1 MFKSIVRV
9 LMIVWYSIIN
19 IITTIITGKYVTVS
33 PYRLI
38 KENDVDFLKI
48 ASVKYIKEDRYTHIS
63 NCVKDRIIREYNE
76 HLHNCPNFKKARGLN
91 FPIFDGEKIIGRKS
105 LMTVMSEERT
115 NFLNKEKI

>member
-9 LMIVWYSIIN
+9 LMVIWYSIIN
-19 IITTIITGKYVTVS
+19 IITTIITGKYATVS

-38 KENDVDFLKI
+38 KENDVDFWKI
-48 ASVKYIKEDRYTHIS
+48 ASVKYIKEDRYTHVS
-63 NCVKDRIIREYNE
+63 DEVKDRIIREYNR
-76 HLHNCPNFKKARGLN
+76 HLIDCPAFKKVTEVD
-91 FPIFDGEKIIGRKS
+91 FPIFNGVEVIGNKS